1 MLGPLWPHGMAYE
14 MLRPTRKKGLL
25 SYEIDQFCPIAD
37 PVACISANPGAIT
50 AISLVD
56 SGPPPSLLDLSP
68 QIFLEDL
75 SLDLFWD

>member
-1 MLGPLWPHGMAYE
+1 MQIFSCWAHCGLMVWPM
-14 MLRPTRKKGLL
+14 RKKGLL